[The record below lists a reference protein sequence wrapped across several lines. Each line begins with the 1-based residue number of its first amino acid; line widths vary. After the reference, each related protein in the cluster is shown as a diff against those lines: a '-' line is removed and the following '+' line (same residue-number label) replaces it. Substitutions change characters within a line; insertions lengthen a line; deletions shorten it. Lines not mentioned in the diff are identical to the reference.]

1 MILPSK
7 NIAGDLALLT
17 VGAQI
22 LAQLDAPGTV
32 NAIWDRVNSYRAA
45 SNAPS
50 SLPFWWFAL
59 ALDLLYSVDA
69 VDLEDGQLVRSHAS

>member
-7 NIAGDLALLT
+7 SIREDLALLT

-22 LAQLDAPGTV
+22 LDQLDAPATV
-32 NAIWDRVNSYRAA
+32 NALWDRVISLRAYR
-45 SNAPS
+45 NAPS

-59 ALDLLYSVDA
+59 ALDLLYSMDA
-69 VDLEDGQLVRSHAS
+69 VVLTNGQLVRSHAT